1 LIKICQ
7 KYTEIYLKINMQV
20 LLLPA
25 ILNRRKIPL
34 RVKLY
39 RAVRIAIEAG
49 ILRKGAILLW

>member
-1 LIKICQ
+1 
-7 KYTEIYLKINMQV
+7 MQV

-49 ILRKGAILLW
+49 ILRKGAILL